1 MGVKKN
7 KGVKQ
12 KNEKKVADI
21 KNGCQTAKG
30 SINYSLSLKNDCHIT
45 PKGFKFQ

>member
-21 KNGCQTAKG
+21 KNGCQTAKKRKKKTK
-30 SINYSLSLKNDCHIT
+30 SKSAH
-45 PKGFKFQ
+45 